1 MVSMEIN
8 VAYGIFRDSDVL
20 PTYECD
26 LILIC
31 LIVYVY
37 FMNLSAETI
46 SMGKKKKLQW
56 TSYSLDQNCKPYK
69 CQSGLPL
76 SQVYDHAVNVKKLL
90 DYIGKLW
97 QLISS
102 L

>member
-8 VAYGIFRDSDVL
+8 VAYCIFRDSDVL

-37 FMNLSAETI
+37 FINLSAETNSI
-46 SMGKKKKLQW
+46 GKKKSIIYNELRIAQIK
-56 TSYSLDQNCKPYK
+56 TVDHINV
-69 CQSGLPL
+69 
-76 SQVYDHAVNVKKLL
+76 SQVYH
-90 DYIGKLW
+90 
-97 QLISS
+97 
-102 L
+102 